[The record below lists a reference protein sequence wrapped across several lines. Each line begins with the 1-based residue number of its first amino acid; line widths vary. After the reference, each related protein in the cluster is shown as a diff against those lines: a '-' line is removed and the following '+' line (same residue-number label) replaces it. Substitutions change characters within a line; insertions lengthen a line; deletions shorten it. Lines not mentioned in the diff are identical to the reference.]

1 MTGRPTFATL
11 IAVAHNNV
19 PMLGIIDQPIS
30 RERWVGIANEQT
42 TLNGVPVKVRP
53 PPKLSDSILQATT
66 PDMFI
71 GYDAVLFRR
80 LSKQVKNVVYGADC
94 YAYALLASGCAHL
107 VVEADLKPWDFMA
120 LAPIVSGAGGY
131 IAGWN
136 GLSLSLH
143 SEGRVIAAA
152 GEELFSQVT
161 EILNPLDEMG
171 LYPGRMTSIHVP
183 ETGPE
188 DPGEGCVESM
198 TGFGTGSAEGAGYRV
213 DAQVRSVNS
222 RYCEVQIKCPS
233 YLAIKN
239 NELVSMVK
247 REVRRGK
254 LIINVD
260 VIAEG
265 SPDSII
271 SVAVDRKAAAEVR
284 QLLDSVAEAAGV
296 KQEPT
301 LTDILGFSEVLSR
314 AGQGTTTEHVLPVAK
329 HAVMKAVRD
338 LRVAR
343 RIEGAILEN
352 DILQR
357 TKKIKKMAED
367 IGYRLPRRVE
377 AKRERLF
384 ELTDGLNGKVD
395 KDRLEAEVTLF
406 ADRIDVSEELVRL
419 QAHVQVF
426 ELSFLGADEP
436 VGQRLVFLLQEMHR
450 EITTMSDKCYD
461 SAVMHLG
468 VMIKEEIE
476 KIREQCVNIR

>member
-11 IAVAHNNV
+11 IAVARNNV
-19 PMLGIIDQPIS
+19 PILGIIDQPIS

-42 TLNGVPVKVRP
+42 TLNGVPVQVRP
-53 PPKLSDSILQATT
+53 PPNLSDSILQATT

-71 GYDAVLFRR
+71 GYEALLFRR

-120 LAPIVSGAGGY
+120 LVPVVSGAGGY

-152 GEELFSQVT
+152 GEHLFSQVV

-171 LYPGRMTSIHVP
+171 LYPGPMTSIHVP
-183 ETGPE
+183 EEKPE
-188 DPGEGCVESM
+188 DPGEGCIESM
-198 TGFGTGSAEGAGYRV
+198 TGFGTGSAQAAGYRV
-213 DAQVRSVNS
+213 DAQARSVNS
-222 RYCEVQIKCPS
+222 RYCDVQIKCPS

-260 VIAEG
+260 VTAEG
-265 SPDSII
+265 SPDSIV

-284 QLLDSVAEAAGV
+284 QLLDDVADAAGV

-301 LTDILGFSEVLSR
+301 ISDVLGFSEVLAR
-314 AGQGTTTEHVLPVAK
+314 AGRGTTTEHVLPVAK
-329 HAVMKAVRD
+329 QAVMEAIRD
-338 LRVAR
+338 LRAAR

-357 TKKIKKMAED
+357 TKKIKKIAED
-367 IGYRLPRRVE
+367 IGYRLPQRVE
-377 AKRERLF
+377 AKRKHLF

-419 QAHVQVF
+419 RAHVQVF

-450 EITTMSDKCYD
+450 EVTTMSDKCYD
-461 SAVMHLG
+461 SAVMHLA